1 MKPFVKIS
9 LLAITIVGLSGIFAG
24 VYLFNEQHLDL
35 RSTAPDFEISAT
47 GLQKAFDENEADAAS
62 KYVNRIIEVTGT
74 VQSVKSG
81 EQNIASISLQTG
93 SIISSV
99 ICTFVS
105 KSDLSG
111 LVPGIQVKVRG
122 ECSGFLMDV
131 LLNNCVLIK

>member
-24 VYLFNEQHLDL
+24 VYLFNEQHRDL
-35 RSTAPDFEISAT
+35 RSSTPDFEITAI
-47 GLQKAFDENEADAAS
+47 GLQKAFDENEAAAAS

-93 SIISSV
+93 SIFSSV

-111 LVPGIQVKVRG
+111 LVPGTQVTVRG